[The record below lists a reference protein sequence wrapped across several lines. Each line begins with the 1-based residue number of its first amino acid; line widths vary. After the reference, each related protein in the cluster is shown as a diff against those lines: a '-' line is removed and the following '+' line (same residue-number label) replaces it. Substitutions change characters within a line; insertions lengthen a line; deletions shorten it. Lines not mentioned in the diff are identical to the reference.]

1 MMAMLLESMML
12 DSSLKFRS
20 TWLVLFAAV
29 LFAGCSGGSSTPE
42 VVPMTVTVKTAKGQP
57 INNVL
62 VRFVPQIEGLDG
74 NFIATGVT
82 DSNGTCEL
90 KFPGKGKPGCCACEH
105 KVLVLEGPVPD
116 EARANYAK
124 DQGASIER
132 FNNSLKHRPLPKK
145 YSLLVDTPLRC
156 TPSAET
162 STFDIELK

>member
-1 MMAMLLESMML
+1 ML

-20 TWLVLFAAV
+20 TWFVLLAAV
-29 LFAGCSGGSSTPE
+29 LIAGCSGGSTPD
-42 VVPMTVTVKTAKGQP
+42 VVPMTVTVKTPKGEP
-57 INNVL
+57 VNNVL
-62 VRFVPQIEGLDG
+62 VRFVPQVEGLDG

-90 KFPGKGKPGCCACEH
+90 KFPGKDEPGCCACAH

-116 EARANYAK
+116 EARANYGK
-124 DQGASIER
+124 DEGASIER
-132 FNNSLKHRPLPKK
+132 FNRSLRHRPLPKR
-145 YSLLVDTPLRC
+145 YSLLVDTPLLC